1 MLLRRV
7 ISHVRQQEWTAIGID
22 LVIVVVGV
30 FIGIQVANWNTTE
43 IERRETREALQ
54 RLEVDLRLSVTQTQY
69 GIEFITENAR
79 YSDLVF
85 ERLAACDLPEGDR
98 DAFATGLYRLG
109 KVVSAQ
115 FVRTTFDE
123 LRDSGRL
130 GLIENLELR
139 QALNEV
145 VRSQE
150 SQEFWLRMQ
159 AARIEPHIA
168 YIENS
173 VVYDIDGPIGG
184 GAEIGW
190 DRLDIDFDAACLDRR
205 FRAAVGAVRNYTY
218 DNLYGVSNRQKRLQ
232 ALLAMIEKENAR

>member
-7 ISHVRQQEWTAIGID
+7 MQHVQEQNWTAIGID

-43 IERRETREALQ
+43 IEKRETREALL
-54 RLEVDLRLSVTQTQY
+54 RLEQDVRMSVTQTQAS
-69 GIEFITENAR
+69 IEFVTNNAR
-79 YSDLVF
+79 YADLVF
-85 ERLAACDLPEGDR
+85 DRLAACSLPEGDR
-98 DAFATGLYRLG
+98 DEFATGVYRLG
-109 KVVSAQ
+109 KFVSAQ

-130 GLIENLELR
+130 GLIDNLELR
-139 QALNEV
+139 QSLNTV

-150 SQEFWLRMQ
+150 SQELWLRMQ

-168 YIENS
+168 YIETS
-173 VVYDIDGPIGG
+173 VVYDIDGAIGG

-190 DRLDIDFDAACLDRR
+190 DQLDVDFDAACRDRR
-205 FRAAVGAVRNYTY
+205 FRAAVGAIRNYTY
-218 DNLYGVSNRQKRLQ
+218 DNLYGVDSRLKRFQ
-232 ALLAMIEKENAR
+232 TLLAMVEQENAR

>member
-30 FIGIQVANWNTTE
+30 FIGIQVANWNSTE
-43 IERRETREALQ
+43 IEKRETREALQ
-54 RLEVDLRLSVTQTQY
+54 RLEEDLRLSVTQTRS
-69 GIEFITENAR
+69 GIEFITTNAR
-79 YSDLVF
+79 YADLVF
-85 ERLAACDLPEGDR
+85 DRLAACNLPEGDR

-109 KVVSAQ
+109 KFVTSQ
-115 FVRTTFDE
+115 LVRTTFDE

-130 GLIENLELR
+130 GLIDNLELR
-139 QALNEV
+139 RTLNGA

-150 SQEFWLRMQ
+150 AHEIVFGMQ

-173 VVYDIDGPIGG
+173 VVYDIDGAIGG

-190 DRLDIDFDAACLDRR
+190 ERLDIDFDAACQDRR

-218 DNLYGVSNRQKRLQ
+218 DNLSDVSRRGERFE